1 MKANKKIREAMKN
14 KGVRQW
20 QVALRLGV
28 SDQTLI
34 RWLRV
39 PLTADKEAAV
49 LAAVEELS
57 KEV

>member
-1 MKANKKIREAMKN
+1 MNANKKIRDAMKN

-39 PLTADKEAAV
+39 PLTADKESAV

>member
-1 MKANKKIREAMKN
+1 MKANEKIRNAMKS

>member
-1 MKANKKIREAMKN
+1 MNANKKIRDAMKN